1 MSFTSD
7 ILTLIWGFFK
17 ASVKTLSADIAS
29 MLSFIGQHFEM
40 LLYSWGYTIGRYGIF
55 IPSLLVVIVGITI
68 AGLFAVFEVLDTAKD
83 LIGGD

>member
-7 ILTLIWGFFK
+7 ILTLIWSFFK
-17 ASVKTLSADIAS
+17 ASMKALSVDIAS
-29 MLSFIGQHFEM
+29 VLSFTGRHFET

-55 IPSLLVVIVGITI
+55 IPSLLAVIVGITI

-83 LIGGD
+83 LVGGD